1 MGSYYLQ
8 INTEEPEVIKP
19 ASPTKKCALYLNNF
33 DQQVFFHVE
42 MLLVYDVGHGEYSIQ
57 LGDDLRD
64 DGGAMIE
71 RLREAL
77 SKALVAYYPAA
88 GRYRINE
95 EEARLEIDC
104 GEQGALLAV
113 ARSSSSI
120 AELGDLDAPNPEF
133 RRLLLYP
140 KSVKSMEEVPLLTVQ
155 VTRFRCGGFILGF
168 FISHVVMDGISI
180 SDFLHDFATIT
191 RGEAV
196 ELAPRDPDRSCFRHR
211 SPPLVTRDHPEL
223 AALPATPAKLLFNP
237 SSWYDATAPLPIA
250 FKTFS
255 FTARDLAALKSR
267 ALAEG
272 SLNSCSTFQALT
284 AHVWRARTAAMG
296 LDPAAISKLFVVISI
311 RDKLKAPPHFPERF
325 LGNGVI
331 AAPCVNT
338 TAAELRE
345 NSLTFAVRR
354 IQETI
359 ASVDEGYI
367 RSELDWCHVKGH
379 GIIDLPGGM
388 IITTWSRLG
397 FDSVDFGCGRPAYVA
412 APVNDRREYV
422 LVLSS
427 CKNDGGVNLFM
438 GMDFDKMAKLEA
450 LLKV

>member
-71 RLREAL
+71 
-77 SKALVAYYPAA
+77 SFP
-88 GRYRINE
+88 
-95 EEARLEIDC
+95 
-104 GEQGALLAV
+104 
-113 ARSSSSI
+113 
-120 AELGDLDAPNPEF
+120 
-133 RRLLLYP
+133 
-140 KSVKSMEEVPLLTVQ
+140 EEVPLLTVQ

-267 ALAEG
+267 ALADG

-397 FDSVDFGCGRPAYVA
+397 FDAVDFGCGRPAYVA